1 MGSVADAVA
10 APQLMER
17 YSRTNSRVAA
27 LRAGSFVHG
36 AAVEAAGLILIGAFP
51 AWRLRAALGGT
62 MSRLG
67 ARATYGYRRGSTAAC
82 TGRGRGAFPDFGS
95 WPRDGRADL
104 SWYLS
109 SGLAE
114 R

>member
-1 MGSVADAVA
+1 MAGAVTA
-10 APQLMER
+10 LRLMER
-17 YSRTNSRVAA
+17 NSRTNSRVAA
-27 LRAGSFVHG
+27 LRAGSFMHG
-36 AAVEAAGLILIGAFP
+36 DAVEAARLILIGASP
-51 AWRLRAALGGT
+51 ARRLKAALGGT

-67 ARATYGYRRGSTAAC
+67 ARANFGYSRGCTTACA
-82 TGRGRGAFPDFGS
+82 GRGRGAFPDLGS